1 MLSGGDSPKTTVSSH
16 EVEQMEV
23 KILSKSKNELKIDI
37 VGEDHTF
44 CNLLQ
49 NVLLEDKS
57 VEMAG
62 YDQPHPLIRSSIVYL
77 RTKREA
83 SPEKVLLSALANIQ
97 ELNKEFNEKF
107 AKAVEPA

>member
-1 MLSGGDSPKTTVSSH
+1 
-16 EVEQMEV
+16 MELKV
-23 KILSKSKNELKIDI
+23 LSKGKNELRIEL

-49 NVLLEDKS
+49 NALLQDKS
-57 VEMAG
+57 VEIAG

-77 RTKREA
+77 RTKRDV
-83 SPEKVLLSALANIQ
+83 SPEKVLLNALANIQ

-107 AKAVEPA
+107 TKAVGPS

>member
-1 MLSGGDSPKTTVSSH
+1 MM
-16 EVEQMEV
+16 QV
-23 KILSKSKNELKIDI
+23 KVLAKSKNELRIEI

-49 NVLLEDKS
+49 NVLLEDKNI
-57 VEMAG
+57 EMAG

-83 SPEKVLLSALANIQ
+83 SPEKALLNALTNMQ
-97 ELNKEFNEKF
+97 EMNKEFNEKF
-107 AKAVEPA
+107 AKAIGPS

>member
-1 MLSGGDSPKTTVSSH
+1 
-16 EVEQMEV
+16 MEV
-23 KILSKSKNELKIDI
+23 KVLSRTKSELKIEI

-49 NVLLEDKS
+49 NTLLGDKN
-57 VEMAG
+57 VEIAG

-77 RTKREA
+77 RTKREI
-83 SPEKVLLSALANIQ
+83 SPEKVLLNALASIK

-107 AKAVEPA
+107 EKAVGPS

>member
-1 MLSGGDSPKTTVSSH
+1 
-16 EVEQMEV
+16 MEV
-23 KILSKSKNELKIDI
+23 KVLAKSKNELRLEI

-49 NVLLEDKS
+49 NVLLEDKN
-57 VEMAG
+57 VEIAG

-83 SPEKVLLSALANIQ
+83 SPEKALLNALAGIQ
-97 ELNKEFNEKF
+97 ELNREFNEKF
-107 AKAVEPA
+107 AKAVGPS

>member
-1 MLSGGDSPKTTVSSH
+1 
-16 EVEQMEV
+16 MEIKV
-23 KILSKSKNELKIDI
+23 LSKTKSELKIEI

-49 NVLLEDKS
+49 NTLLEDKN
-57 VEMAG
+57 VEIAG

-77 RTKREA
+77 RTRREV
-83 SPEKVLLSALANIQ
+83 SPEKVLLNALASIK

-107 AKAVEPA
+107 DKAVGPP

>member
-1 MLSGGDSPKTTVSSH
+1 V
-16 EVEQMEV
+16 EV
-23 KILSKSKNELKIDI
+23 KVLSKSKNELRLEI

-49 NVLLEDKS
+49 NVLLEDKN
-57 VEMAG
+57 VELAG
-62 YDQPHPLIRSSIVYL
+62 YDQPHPLIRSSIVYV
-77 RTKREA
+77 RTKREV
-83 SPEKVLLSALANIQ
+83 SPEKTILNALENVQ

>member
-1 MLSGGDSPKTTVSSH
+1 
-16 EVEQMEV
+16 MEV
-23 KILSKSKNELKIDI
+23 KVLSKSKNELKIEI

-49 NVLLEDKS
+49 NVLLEDKNI
-57 VEMAG
+57 EIAG

-83 SPEKVLLSALANIQ
+83 SPEKTLLNALTSIQ
-97 ELNKEFNEKF
+97 QLNKEFNEKF
-107 AKAVEPA
+107 SKATGPS